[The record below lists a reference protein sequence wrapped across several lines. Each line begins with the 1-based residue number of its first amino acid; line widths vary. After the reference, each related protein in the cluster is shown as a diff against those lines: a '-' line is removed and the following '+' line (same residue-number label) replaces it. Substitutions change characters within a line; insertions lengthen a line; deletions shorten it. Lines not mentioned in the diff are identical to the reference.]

1 MDNLLLFERL
11 NATPATPHWEIAAAM
26 LIAQWVIWAIPV
38 ALVWAWLRGSD
49 EQRRALL
56 EMLLAALLALG
67 LAQLVTHVW
76 PHPRP
81 FMVHAGTQ
89 FLAHV
94 ADPGMPSDHVTVFWS
109 LACAAALSARFARWS
124 IPLFALGLAVG
135 WSRVFLGVH
144 FPYDIA
150 AALPVALLG
159 AVLARSAR
167 SPTTR
172 GYTVVLRV
180 WSHLER
186 FVRGRPVSRVAR
198 GPRTDD

>member
-1 MDNLLLFERL
+1 MDELLLFDRL
-11 NATPATPHWEIAAAM
+11 NATHATPHWEIAAAM
-26 LIAQWVIWAIPV
+26 VIAQWVIWAIPV
-38 ALVWAWLRGSD
+38 ALVWAWLRGRE

-67 LAQLVTHVW
+67 VAQIVTHVW

-81 FMVHAGTQ
+81 FMAHAGTQ

-109 LACAAALSARFARWS
+109 LACAAAISARFARWS
-124 IPLFALGLAVG
+124 LPLFALGLLVG

-150 AALPVALLG
+150 AALPVAFLG
-159 AVLARSAR
+159 AALARSAR
-167 SPTTR
+167 SPMARAYTTA
-172 GYTVVLRV
+172 LDA
-180 WSHLER
+180 WSHLEHL
-186 FVRGRPVSRVAR
+186 VRGRPASTSSSHD
-198 GPRTDD
+198 GDE